1 MSDNENKNIGG
12 DMKNSMEVN
21 IDKESAFLRE
31 LLFGDDKPKAP
42 TDDADNNVDSQGDSA
57 VSAEPKA
64 PENDIEPE
72 AVSAEPQAAD
82 NENVTDSADVAPDDK
97 NDDIFGQ
104 FSDFL
109 TDSGEPK
116 EEKEPENEFSSRFK
130 TDSYNTE
137 DMPHFFTESSEYED
151 EQPLDVSDFY
161 PPVKSDEDMYN
172 DESAADISDNSA
184 PADTDDFVLDADSNE
199 DVTET
204 PELDEQNTEFEQP
217 PQDNFDDFGGI
228 SDEPEPDS
236 DRTRVFDAINDDYA
250 ADTQEDIDATRI
262 AEPITSAAHKRDAA
276 PEKKP
281 NIFIRL
287 LSGLLPWKGD
297 SKKEIARKI
306 VLIAAYITI
315 ITMGWQILSYYVF
328 EPMNNI
334 ALTEKLHDMYMPKDE
349 DYSSAQINPKFGA
362 LYDINNDLVGW
373 IKVRDTNIDYPVLK
387 GDTNAEYERN
397 DIYHNYTRYG
407 SIFMESSS
415 SIDYGAESRNI
426 VVYGHNMRDDS
437 SMFSQLT
444 HYRDFEF
451 YKNHAT
457 FLFDSLYN
465 DGTWKIFSIMTTNAY
480 PAQDDGRYF
489 DFRKGSFVDDAE
501 FNSWIEGCRIRS
513 YVNTGVD
520 VLPTDTVLTLQTCV
534 YEFTDARLVIMARR
548 ARPGESK
555 DVDVSRAVEN
565 PNPRYPQAWYD
576 AKGVKNPYA
585 DGNIPENANY
595 LPEHLPTNKSHSIVL
610 DVTPSVTVEYPQN
623 STVSEVT
630 TAVSAMQPQ
639 PIITPDNDSDSSY
652 RPSSGTAVQQTT
664 RKPQAATTKKP
675 QTTTKKTQSTTKK
688 PASTTKTNIT
698 QAPTQAPTKAPTHAP
713 TQPPTEEEYEP
724 NAPY

>member
-1 MSDNENKNIGG
+1 MSDNENKNIGSN
-12 DMKNSMEVN
+12 MENSNEVN

-31 LLFGDDKPKAP
+31 LLFGDDKPQAP
-42 TDDADNNVDSQGDSA
+42 ANDDISSNSDKSKQPFSA
-57 VSAEPKA
+57 QSS
-64 PENDIEPE
+64 ENDN
-72 AVSAEPQAAD
+72 A
-82 NENVTDSADVAPDDK
+82 NDSTDVAVNGE

-104 FSDFL
+104 FADFL

-116 EEKEPENEFSSRFK
+116 QGKAPENEFSSRFK

-137 DMPHFFTESSEYED
+137 NMPHFFTESSEYED
-151 EQPLDVSDFY
+151 EQPLDISDFY
-161 PPVKSDEDMYN
+161 PPVKSDDDMYN
-172 DESAADISDNSA
+172 YESAADISENSA
-184 PADTDDFVLDADSNE
+184 PTDTDDFVSDADSNE

-204 PELDEQNTEFEQP
+204 PELYEQNTEFERQ

-228 SDEPEPDS
+228 SDEPES
-236 DRTRVFDAINDDYA
+236 DGGKTRVFDAINDGSVL
-250 ADTQEDIDATRI
+250 DTQQDIDATRI
-262 AEPITSAAHKRDAA
+262 VEPITTASERGKTHK
-276 PEKKP
+276 KKP
-281 NIFIRL
+281 NIFIRF

-315 ITMGWQILSYYVF
+315 ITMGWKILSYYVF
-328 EPMNNI
+328 EPMSNA
-334 ALTEKLHDMYMPKDE
+334 ALTEKLHEMYVPKDE
-349 DYSSAQINPKFGA
+349 DYSSAQINPKFQA

-387 GDTNAEYERN
+387 GDTNSEYERN

-426 VVYGHNMRDDS
+426 IVYGHNMKDDS

-489 DFRKGSFVDDAE
+489 DFRKSSFVDDAE

-513 YVNTGVD
+513 CINTGVD

-555 DVDVSRAVEN
+555 EVDVSKAVVN

-576 AKGVKNPYA
+576 AKGIVNPYA
-585 DGNIPENANY
+585 DGNIPEDANY
-595 LPEHLPTNKSHSIVL
+595 LPNSNAANANNSNSYIIDNTAG
-610 DVTPSVTVEYPQN
+610 VTVVN
-623 STVSEVT
+623 SQGSTAAAVASE
-630 TAVSAMQPQ
+630 ASAIQPQ
-639 PIITPDNDSDSSY
+639 PIITPDNDSSSSAY
-652 RPSSGTAVQQTT
+652 RPSSGTAVQQ
-664 RKPQAATTKKP
+664 TTKKP

-688 PASTTKTNIT
+688 PASTTKANIT
-698 QAPTQAPTKAPTHAP
+698 QAPTQAPTKAPTQPP
-713 TQPPTEEEYEP
+713 TQPPTQAPTEDEYEP

>member
-12 DMKNSMEVN
+12 NSGYSNEVN

-31 LLFGDDKPKAP
+31 LLFGDDEPQAP
-42 TDDADNNVDSQGDSA
+42 ADDNVDSQSNST
-57 VSAEPKA
+57 VSTEPQAPELDIESETVSTEPQA
-64 PENDIEPE
+64 PEND
-72 AVSAEPQAAD
+72 SM
-82 NENVTDSADVAPDDK
+82 TDSADVAPDDK

-116 EEKEPENEFSSRFK
+116 EEKTPENEFSSRFK
-130 TDSYNTE
+130 TDSYKTE

-151 EQPLDVSDFY
+151 EQPLDISDFY
-161 PPVKSDEDMYN
+161 PPVKSDDDMY
-172 DESAADISDNSA
+172 DESVADTSAGFAAADTN
-184 PADTDDFVLDADSNE
+184 DFATYADSNE
-199 DVTET
+199 DVTAN
-204 PELDEQNTEFEQP
+204 PEFDEQNTENEQS
-217 PQDNFDDFGGI
+217 QDYVDD
-228 SDEPEPDS
+228 SDEIPNEPDGGK
-236 DRTRVFDAINDDYA
+236 TRVFDAINDDSVP
-250 ADTQEDIDATRI
+250 DTQEDIDATRI
-262 AEPITSAAHKRDAA
+262 AEPVTAAAHKRGAA

-281 NIFIRL
+281 NIFIRF

-297 SKKEIARKI
+297 SKKEVARKI

-315 ITMGWQILSYYVF
+315 IAMGWQILNYYVLD
-328 EPMNNI
+328 PLRNN
-334 ALTEKLHDMYMPKDE
+334 ALTEKMHEMYVPKDE
-349 DYSSAQINPKFGA
+349 DYSSAQINPKFQA

-387 GDTNAEYERN
+387 GDTNAEYERH

-407 SIFMESSS
+407 SIFMEATS

-426 VVYGHNMRDDS
+426 VIYGHNMKDDS

-451 YKNHAT
+451 YKSHAT
-457 FLFDSLYN
+457 FIFDSLYN

-489 DFRKGSFVDDAE
+489 DFRKSGFVDDAE

-513 YVNTGVD
+513 CINTGVD
-520 VLPTDTVLTLQTCV
+520 VLPTDTILTLQTCV

-555 DVDVSRAVEN
+555 DVDVAQAVVN

-576 AKGVKNPYA
+576 AKGVVNPYA
-585 DGNIPENANY
+585 DGKIPEDANY
-595 LPEHLPTNKSHSIVL
+595 LPNNSAANANSSYAFVL
-610 DVTPSVTVEYPQN
+610 DNTAG
-623 STVSEVT
+623 VT
-630 TAVSAMQPQ
+630 TVNPQGSTAAAVTSATQPQ
-639 PIITPDNDSDSSY
+639 PIYVPDDVSDNSDD
-652 RPSSGTAVQQTT
+652 RPSSGSTVQRTT
-664 RKPQAATTKKP
+664 VRRPQPA
-675 QTTTKKTQSTTKK
+675 TTKKTQPTTKKPTTTKK
-688 PASTTKTNIT
+688 PASTTKANATKAPT
-698 QAPTQAPTKAPTHAP
+698 QAPTQAPTKEP
-713 TQPPTEEEYEP
+713 TQPPTAAPTEEYEP